1 MIRYVRVTAPFV
13 EPRKR
18 NDDKPDRNGRLGFSE
33 PDTAIYD
40 GHLPP
45 LRAALTSRKTKRGFL
60 SASPKNAYRHQ
71 WPIPPPKPTSR
82 DPPISSFRIGKRNN
96 PARCSDPRPVA
107 LRYAHRIARFAYSVP
122 ARSPEHDADA
132 GEGARSTPP

>member
-1 MIRYVRVTAPFV
+1 MIRYVRVTAPFI

-18 NDDKPDRNGRLGFSE
+18 IDDKPDCNGRLGFPE

-60 SASPKNAYRHQ
+60 AASPKNAYRHRF
-71 WPIPPPKPTSR
+71 PLPNRHRGT
-82 DPPISSFRIGKRNN
+82 PPISSFRIGKRNN

-107 LRYAHRIARFAYSVP
+107 LRYAHRIARFADSVA
-122 ARSPEHDADA
+122 ARSPGHDADA